1 MTVTE
6 LPKLYTLFNA
16 AALLHII
23 LGLILVKASI
33 RKLAAAT
40 GTEVNLQDR
49 QIAEGLRKGHIAS
62 MSIALLFS
70 AAFLGCYLYYHFNAG
85 HVKFQGEGFS
95 KPIYFFILFTHI
107 PLAIL
112 NLPMIIMTVVPAL
125 RNRLD
130 KHRRMSKWTV
140 PIWLYVSVTG
150 IIVYLM
156 CYVWYGPP
164 IREAW

>member
-16 AALLHII
+16 AALFHII
-23 LGLILVKASI
+23 LGLVLIKASS
-33 RKLAAAT
+33 RKMMALDGTAASMT
-40 GTEVNLQDR
+40 QR

-70 AAFLGCYLYYHFNAG
+70 AAFLGCYLYYHYNAG
-85 HVKFQGEGFS
+85 HVKFAGTGMTR
-95 KPIYFFILFTHI
+95 PIYFTILFTHI
-107 PLAIL
+107 PLAVL

-125 RNRLD
+125 RQRWD

-164 IREAW
+164 IRP